1 MITVASARLVDIAA
15 AAGIITAQTATP
27 ASTALRAAATAWND
41 AGLAWPHLLPIAGQR
56 IPTLLQTHHRLGQQ
70 LHRRFTDIANPD
82 GIYQQDLN
90 PAAAAPG
97 WLAAT
102 LHAAHLLRD
111 VSARYVQAAE
121 TIINAGAMPIRAD
134 HLMANL
140 RHTAAYA
147 GADSITVATPTPA
160 DIRRRRWLT
169 AAGHATTAARTGPSL

>member
-1 MITVASARLVDIAA
+1 M
-15 AAGIITAQTATP
+15 
-27 ASTALRAAATAWND
+27 
-41 AGLAWPHLLPIAGQR
+41 
-56 IPTLLQTHHRLGQQ
+56 
-70 LHRRFTDIANPD
+70 
-82 GIYQQDLN
+82 
-90 PAAAAPG
+90 
-97 WLAAT
+97 AAT
-102 LHAAHLLRD
+102 LHAAPLLRD